1 MLLLI
6 YSARKRSDCVFGV
19 LFECP
24 VDLFPFRFFSLTVL
38 FLNSFMLL
46 RVFPLRARLFFS
58 FRDGL
63 FRCSQEQVML
73 LNSGMR

>member
-46 RVFPLRARLFFS
+46 RVFLCVQALLFVPGWFIS
-58 FRDGL
+58 L
-63 FRCSQEQVML
+63 Q
-73 LNSGMR
+73 SGAGYVAK

>member
-1 MLLLI
+1 VLLLI

-46 RVFPLRARLFFS
+46 RVFPLRAGSS
-58 FRDGL
+58 FR
-63 FRCSQEQVML
+63 
-73 LNSGMR
+73 SGMVYFAAVRSRLCC